1 MYAAPGE
8 RFSYRNADPQLV
20 SYALQRVTGSTEQAL
35 ADAWLFGPL
44 GIQDYYWQAD
54 EDDGATVAGNGLHLK
69 ARDLAK
75 FGQLLLDR
83 GQWQGQTVVSSAWL
97 DEMTTSQILSDFLD
111 EDGQPIPY
119 GYYWYV
125 VPGGFAA
132 WGNGGQYLL
141 VDPARQLVIVQI
153 ALPDTAGLDG
163 STLPEFLA
171 LVSEL
176 R

>member
-1 MYAAPGE
+1 
-8 RFSYRNADPQLV
+8 
-20 SYALQRVTGSTEQAL
+20 
-35 ADAWLFGPL
+35 
-44 GIQDYYWQAD
+44 
-54 EDDGATVAGNGLHLK
+54 
-69 ARDLAK
+69 
-75 FGQLLLDR
+75 R

-97 DEMTTSQILSDFLD
+97 DEMTTSHILSDFLD

-119 GYYWYV
+119 GYYWYA
-125 VPGGFAA
+125 VPGGVAA

-163 STLPEFLA
+163 STLPEFMA

-176 R
+176 L